1 MKFGVLLW
9 HGNRPI
15 GICLFVAPP
24 RSLRLR
30 NQFFGH
36 RGNWHRAAMLALNQQ
51 LVTLQRVVIHPMY
64 RGAGLASAFVR
75 RACELCLAG
84 ALLS

>member
-9 HGNRPI
+9 HNAQPI
-15 GICLFVAPP
+15 GICLFVAPH

-36 RGNWHRAAMLALNQQ
+36 RGGWNRASLLALNQQ
-51 LVTLQRVVIHPMY
+51 LVTLQRVVIHPPIAVPGWPRPLCGEPASCARF
-64 RGAGLASAFVR
+64 RGSKR
-75 RACELCLAG
+75 
-84 ALLS
+84 